1 MILDCYFSLYTYP
14 ISALEMCLCP
24 DNDTCSCPRKGI
36 RRQSCL
42 AYIKPIRT
50 GAIALFLVV
59 RTKQMCNIRIIF
71 NQFSHQTLGKIKI
84 KITFVP

>member
-42 AYIKPIRT
+42 AY
-50 GAIALFLVV
+50 
-59 RTKQMCNIRIIF
+59 
-71 NQFSHQTLGKIKI
+71 QTYKNWRYRSISRCPYKTNVQYKDYI
-84 KITFVP
+84 